1 MTRLK
6 KIAVALILITA
17 TGTMVLSAETLDTHK
32 LLKTIDEMKTFYN
45 KDFSAV
51 MTMITEDP
59 EEGVDKRVV
68 QQFRRDHDDKFLML
82 IREPEVQKGQGYL
95 LIDENLW
102 FYDPESRKFSHTSMK
117 ENFQNTD
124 AKNSDFRKSSLVD
137 DYEVTEY
144 SEGKLGRY
152 DVYILDLEAVHN
164 EVTYPF
170 MKIWVTKEPNLVLKA
185 EEYSLT
191 KRLMRTSFF
200 PHYAKIGSVY
210 TPDRIIFVDELVEGK
225 KTQIS
230 IKDISLDDLPDT
242 VFTKSYMERVN
253 R

>member
-1 MTRLK
+1 MTK
-6 KIAVALILITA
+6 QKIITFALILISAIGTSLLTA
-17 TGTMVLSAETLDTHK
+17 ESLDTYE
-32 LLKTIDEMKTFYN
+32 LLKTIDEMKTFCN

-51 MTMITEDP
+51 MTMISEDP
-59 EEGVDKRVV
+59 EEGMDKKVV
-68 QQFRRDHDDKFLML
+68 QQFRRDSDDKFLMI

-95 LIDENLW
+95 LIEDNLW

-117 ENFQNTD
+117 ENFQGTD

-137 DYEVTEY
+137 DYRVTEY
-144 SEGKLGRY
+144 SEGKLGSY
-152 DVYILDLEAVHN
+152 DVYILDLEALNN

-170 MKIWVTKEPNLVLKA
+170 MKIWVTKKPNLVLKA

-191 KRLMRTSFF
+191 KRLMRTSLF

-210 TPDRIIFVDELVEGK
+210 TPDKIIFVDELVEGK

-230 IKDISLDDLPDT
+230 IVDISLDNLPDT
-242 VFTKSYMERVN
+242 VFTKSYIERVN